1 MAHLEQ
7 LLNLLK
13 VIFYDVESEP
23 SDQDD
28 AGCKNFLEALQTA
41 RSDDEA
47 LLQKLSTEVTYAT
60 MLDIGNLMLA
70 GCDPTYFWQSFNPPT
85 DTILPTQMLNQG
97 SKLVARFSEV
107 NNSRGRS
114 MIILHTDQNL
124 VLYTTNFSMD
134 SANRYFE
141 SRTPRHCAK
150 WLRNSPGKRYKRIR
164 KCVTGEVETFSTPIL
179 RQNSV
184 ESGGSRFPDVIH
196 LGGKWRQPDG
206 MAAAADFRIK
216 TTKIDPPNDFEAL
229 TKAFSGFGVDEDSM
243 VSILGKW
250 HSEHLESFRK
260 RTPKFFLE
268 DERLF
273 ERWDDHHIACL
284 TKEFLRFKD
293 IVVQWIMH
301 PWERDARLVHEAISK
316 GPQAY
321 GLLIE
326 IACTRS
332 SEELLG
338 ARKAYQSLFDQSIE
352 DVASRLE
359 GIKRKLL
366 VALVSSYRYE
376 GLRVNEGIARLEAM
390 TLAIVVKNVDKK
402 NPIEDDGIV
411 RILTTRSK
419 FHLKAVVKYYKK
431 IYGKNI
437 DEDLDT
443 LMSLKET
450 LQCLCN
456 PQSYFSKVLNNAF
469 KDDADENT
477 KEALTRVIMTWS
489 NVDMKEIIEE
499 FDKQYKVPLTQKIE
513 DVALGNYKD
522 FLVSLIRRVA

>member
-1 MAHLEQ
+1 MPFLFPQ
-7 LLNLLK
+7 
-13 VIFYDVESEP
+13 VIPFFV
-23 SDQDD
+23 
-28 AGCKNFLEALQTA
+28 
-41 RSDDEA
+41 
-47 LLQKLSTEVTYAT
+47 
-60 MLDIGNLMLA
+60 
-70 GCDPTYFWQSFNPPT
+70 
-85 DTILPTQMLNQG
+85 
-97 SKLVARFSEV
+97 
-107 NNSRGRS
+107 
-114 MIILHTDQNL
+114 
-124 VLYTTNFSMD
+124 
-134 SANRYFE
+134 
-141 SRTPRHCAK
+141 
-150 WLRNSPGKRYKRIR
+150 
-164 KCVTGEVETFSTPIL
+164 
-179 RQNSV
+179 
-184 ESGGSRFPDVIH
+184 
-196 LGGKWRQPDG
+196 
-206 MAAAADFRIK
+206 K

-268 DERLF
+268 DE
-273 ERWDDHHIACL
+273 H
-284 TKEFLRFKD
+284 

-359 GIKRKLL
+359 GIKRKVPATSVRMLIRRTQL
-366 VALVSSYRYE
+366 KMMDS
-376 GLRVNEGIARLEAM
+376 
-390 TLAIVVKNVDKK
+390 
-402 NPIEDDGIV
+402 EDSNNKEQV
-411 RILTTRSK
+411 PSQ
-419 FHLKAVVKYYKK
+419 AVVKYYKK

>member
-1 MAHLEQ
+1 M
-7 LLNLLK
+7 
-13 VIFYDVESEP
+13 
-23 SDQDD
+23 
-28 AGCKNFLEALQTA
+28 
-41 RSDDEA
+41 
-47 LLQKLSTEVTYAT
+47 
-60 MLDIGNLMLA
+60 
-70 GCDPTYFWQSFNPPT
+70 DP
-85 DTILPTQMLNQG
+85 L
-97 SKLVARFSEV
+97 
-107 NNSRGRS
+107 
-114 MIILHTDQNL
+114 
-124 VLYTTNFSMD
+124 
-134 SANRYFE
+134 
-141 SRTPRHCAK
+141 
-150 WLRNSPGKRYKRIR
+150 
-164 KCVTGEVETFSTPIL
+164 
-179 RQNSV
+179 
-184 ESGGSRFPDVIH
+184 
-196 LGGKWRQPDG
+196 
-206 MAAAADFRIK
+206 
-216 TTKIDPPNDFEAL
+216 NDFEAL

-284 TKEFLRFKD
+284 TKEFLWFKD

-301 PWERDARLVHEAISK
+301 PWERDARLVHEAITK

-338 ARKAYQSLFDQSIE
+338 ARKAYQSLFNQSIE
-352 DVASRLE
+352 DVVSRLE
-359 GIKRKLL
+359 GIERKLL

-376 GLRVNEGIARLEAM
+376 GSRVNEGTARSEAM
-390 TLAIVVKNVDKK
+390 TLAIAVKNVDKK

-419 FHLKAVVKYYKK
+419 LHLKAMVKYYKE

-437 DEDLDT
+437 DE
-443 LMSLKET
+443 
-450 LQCLCN
+450 
-456 PQSYFSKVLNNAF
+456 VLNDAF

-477 KEALTRVIMTWS
+477 KEALTRVIVTRS

-499 FDKQYKVPLTQKIE
+499 FNKQYKVPLTQKIE

>member
-1 MAHLEQ
+1 M
-7 LLNLLK
+7 
-13 VIFYDVESEP
+13 
-23 SDQDD
+23 
-28 AGCKNFLEALQTA
+28 
-41 RSDDEA
+41 
-47 LLQKLSTEVTYAT
+47 
-60 MLDIGNLMLA
+60 
-70 GCDPTYFWQSFNPPT
+70 
-85 DTILPTQMLNQG
+85 
-97 SKLVARFSEV
+97 
-107 NNSRGRS
+107 
-114 MIILHTDQNL
+114 
-124 VLYTTNFSMD
+124 
-134 SANRYFE
+134 
-141 SRTPRHCAK
+141 
-150 WLRNSPGKRYKRIR
+150 
-164 KCVTGEVETFSTPIL
+164 
-179 RQNSV
+179 
-184 ESGGSRFPDVIH
+184 
-196 LGGKWRQPDG
+196 
-206 MAAAADFRIK
+206 
-216 TTKIDPPNDFEAL
+216 DPPNDFEAL

-359 GIKRKLL
+359 GIERKLL

-376 GLRVNEGIARLEAM
+376 GLRVNEGIARSEAM
-390 TLAIVVKNVDKK
+390 TLAIAVKNVDKK
-402 NPIEDDGIV
+402 NPIEDDAIV

-419 FHLKAVVKYYKK
+419 LHLKAVVKYYKE

-456 PQSYFSKVLNNAF
+456 PQAYFSKVLNNAF

-477 KEALTRVIMTWS
+477 KEALTRVIMTRS

>member
-1 MAHLEQ
+1 M
-7 LLNLLK
+7 
-13 VIFYDVESEP
+13 
-23 SDQDD
+23 
-28 AGCKNFLEALQTA
+28 
-41 RSDDEA
+41 
-47 LLQKLSTEVTYAT
+47 
-60 MLDIGNLMLA
+60 
-70 GCDPTYFWQSFNPPT
+70 
-85 DTILPTQMLNQG
+85 
-97 SKLVARFSEV
+97 
-107 NNSRGRS
+107 
-114 MIILHTDQNL
+114 
-124 VLYTTNFSMD
+124 
-134 SANRYFE
+134 
-141 SRTPRHCAK
+141 
-150 WLRNSPGKRYKRIR
+150 
-164 KCVTGEVETFSTPIL
+164 
-179 RQNSV
+179 
-184 ESGGSRFPDVIH
+184 
-196 LGGKWRQPDG
+196 
-206 MAAAADFRIK
+206 
-216 TTKIDPPNDFEAL
+216 DPPNDFEAL

-250 HSEHLESFRK
+250 HLEHLESFRK

-301 PWERDARLVHEAISK
+301 PWERDAHLVHEAITK

-352 DVASRLE
+352 DVASPLE
-359 GIKRKLL
+359 GIECKLL
-366 VALVSSYRYE
+366 VALVSLYRYE
-376 GLRVNEGIARLEAM
+376 GSRVNEGTARSEAT
-390 TLAIVVKNVDKK
+390 TLAIVVKNVDQK

-419 FHLKAVVKYYKK
+419 LHLKAVVKYYKE

-437 DEDLDT
+437 DEDHDT

-456 PQSYFSKVLNNAF
+456 PQAYFNKVLNDAF
-469 KDDADENT
+469 KDDVDENT
-477 KEALTRVIMTWS
+477 KEALT
-489 NVDMKEIIEE
+489 
-499 FDKQYKVPLTQKIE
+499 
-513 DVALGNYKD
+513 
-522 FLVSLIRRVA
+522 

>member
-1 MAHLEQ
+1 M
-7 LLNLLK
+7 
-13 VIFYDVESEP
+13 
-23 SDQDD
+23 
-28 AGCKNFLEALQTA
+28 
-41 RSDDEA
+41 
-47 LLQKLSTEVTYAT
+47 
-60 MLDIGNLMLA
+60 
-70 GCDPTYFWQSFNPPT
+70 
-85 DTILPTQMLNQG
+85 
-97 SKLVARFSEV
+97 
-107 NNSRGRS
+107 
-114 MIILHTDQNL
+114 
-124 VLYTTNFSMD
+124 
-134 SANRYFE
+134 
-141 SRTPRHCAK
+141 
-150 WLRNSPGKRYKRIR
+150 
-164 KCVTGEVETFSTPIL
+164 
-179 RQNSV
+179 
-184 ESGGSRFPDVIH
+184 
-196 LGGKWRQPDG
+196 
-206 MAAAADFRIK
+206 
-216 TTKIDPPNDFEAL
+216 DPPNDFEAL

-284 TKEFLRFKD
+284 TKEFLWFK
-293 IVVQWIMH
+293 VLM
-301 PWERDARLVHEAISK
+301 DARLVHEAITK

-359 GIKRKLL
+359 GIERKLL

-376 GLRVNEGIARLEAM
+376 GLQVNEGIARSEAT
-390 TLAIVVKNVDKK
+390 TLAIAVKNVDKK

-419 FHLKAVVKYYKK
+419 LHLKAVVKYYKE

-456 PQSYFSKVLNNAF
+456 PQAYFSKVLNDAF
-469 KDDADENT
+469 KDDADEIT
-477 KEALTRVIMTWS
+477 KEALTRVIVTRS

>member
-1 MAHLEQ
+1 M
-7 LLNLLK
+7 
-13 VIFYDVESEP
+13 
-23 SDQDD
+23 
-28 AGCKNFLEALQTA
+28 
-41 RSDDEA
+41 
-47 LLQKLSTEVTYAT
+47 
-60 MLDIGNLMLA
+60 
-70 GCDPTYFWQSFNPPT
+70 
-85 DTILPTQMLNQG
+85 
-97 SKLVARFSEV
+97 
-107 NNSRGRS
+107 
-114 MIILHTDQNL
+114 
-124 VLYTTNFSMD
+124 
-134 SANRYFE
+134 
-141 SRTPRHCAK
+141 
-150 WLRNSPGKRYKRIR
+150 
-164 KCVTGEVETFSTPIL
+164 
-179 RQNSV
+179 
-184 ESGGSRFPDVIH
+184 
-196 LGGKWRQPDG
+196 
-206 MAAAADFRIK
+206 
-216 TTKIDPPNDFEAL
+216 DPPNDFEAL
-229 TKAFSGFGVDEDSM
+229 TKAFSG
-243 VSILGKW
+243 KW

-260 RTPKFFLE
+260 RTKFFLE

-301 PWERDARLVHEAISK
+301 PWERDARLVHEAITK

-338 ARKAYQSLFDQSIE
+338 ARKAYQSLFVQSIE
-352 DVASRLE
+352 DVVSRLE
-359 GIKRKLL
+359 GIERKLL

-376 GLRVNEGIARLEAM
+376 GSRVNEGTARSEAT
-390 TLAIVVKNVDKK
+390 TLAIAVKNVDKK

-419 FHLKAVVKYYKK
+419 LHLKAVVKYYKE

-456 PQSYFSKVLNNAF
+456 PQAYFSKVLNDAF

-477 KEALTRVIMTWS
+477 KDALTRVIVTRS

-499 FDKQYKVPLTQKIE
+499 FDKQYKIPLTQKIE